1 MPRGPSKIL
10 ETLVGALIP
19 PACCEEVLGDLHERY
34 RSPGQYLADAL
45 STVPFVIL
53 SRIRRG
59 ADPQVFLMEALL
71 LWACFLS
78 AAWYVDRALIA
89 NALIPAAVALAVIVL
104 DDAWTASRNRTV
116 LESMRGVALGAAI
129 ACLCQAHLLPVWIN
143 LLSGA
148 AGLLLVST
156 VRILFR
162 IDPGMP
168 KGPGRG

>member
-1 MPRGPSKIL
+1 MRRGPSKIL
-10 ETLVGALIP
+10 ETLVGMLIP
-19 PACCEEVLGDLHERY
+19 PACREEVLGDLHERY
-34 RSPGQYLADAL
+34 RSPGQYVADAL
-45 STVPFVIL
+45 AALPLVIL
-53 SRIRRG
+53 SRIRRS

-78 AAWYVDRALIA
+78 AAWDVDRALIA
-89 NALIPAAVALAVIVL
+89 KAFIPAAIALAVIVM
-104 DDAWTASRNRTV
+104 DDTWTASRDRTV
-116 LESMRGVALGAAI
+116 LHSMRGVALGAAI
-129 ACLCQAHLLPVWIN
+129 ACLCQAYVLPLWIN

-168 KGPGRG
+168 EGPGRG